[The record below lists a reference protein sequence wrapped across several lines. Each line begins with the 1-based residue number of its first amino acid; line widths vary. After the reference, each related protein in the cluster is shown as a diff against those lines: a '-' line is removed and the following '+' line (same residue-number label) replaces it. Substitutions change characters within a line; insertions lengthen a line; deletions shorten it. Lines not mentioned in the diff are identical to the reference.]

1 MEKFKEIWAI
11 PLSRGSK
18 VLALTV
24 PRATIDGDN
33 PRLVEQ
39 RNALNKKIMDH
50 TADNLYVL

>member
-1 MEKFKEIWAI
+1 MDKFKEIWAI

-24 PRATIDGDN
+24 PRATVDRDN

-39 RNALNKKIMDH
+39 RNALNKRIMDH
-50 TADNLYVL
+50 TTDNLYV